1 MTATDRTLDLAGK
14 EQPEWHDCDL
24 PVLRVIKRT
33 SKAAC
38 TELAAY
44 KRSKPMMSK
53 SDHGGT
59 NWKAS
64 DGRQVR

>member
-14 EQPEWHDCDL
+14 EQPEWHDCDF
-24 PVLRVIKRT
+24 PVVIVIKRT
-33 SKAAC
+33 SRAAC
-38 TELAAY
+38 TELAADN
-44 KRSKPMMSK
+44 RSRPMMSK